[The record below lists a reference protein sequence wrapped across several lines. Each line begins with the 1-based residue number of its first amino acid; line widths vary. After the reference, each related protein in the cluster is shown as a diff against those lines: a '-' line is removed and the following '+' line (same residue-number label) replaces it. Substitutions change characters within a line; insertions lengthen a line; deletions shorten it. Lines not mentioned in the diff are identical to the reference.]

1 MDRDLGKP
9 RTSQASTKIRAAS
22 GHACSN
28 ADGALPFPHH
38 AKPDDCRKPGWR
50 PAARGV
56 RQADLKRKRIGRC
69 RLTSRFAE
77 LASIKAHDKDGT
89 FKKEFYR

>member
-9 RTSQASTKIRAAS
+9 RKSQASTKIRAAS
-22 GHACSN
+22 GHACIN
-28 ADGALPFPHH
+28 ADGTWSFPHS

-50 PAARGV
+50 PAIRGL
-56 RQADLKRKRIGRC
+56 RQDDLTTKRIGRC
-69 RLTSRFAE
+69 RITPGFAK
-77 LASIKAHDKDGT
+77 LASLKAHDKDGT

>member
-22 GHACSN
+22 GHACIN
-28 ADGALPFPHH
+28 AEWTLSFPYR

-50 PAARGV
+50 LPADGL
-56 RQADLKRKRIGRC
+56 RQTDLITKRTGRC
-69 RLTSRFAE
+69 RLTSRFAK
-77 LASIKAHDKDGT
+77 LPAIKAHDKDGT